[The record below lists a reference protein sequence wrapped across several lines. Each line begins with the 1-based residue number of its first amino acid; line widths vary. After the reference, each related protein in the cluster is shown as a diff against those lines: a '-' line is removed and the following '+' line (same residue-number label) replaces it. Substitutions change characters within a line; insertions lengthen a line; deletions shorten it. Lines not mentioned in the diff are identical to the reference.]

1 MNGRQK
7 DRGTGSVVS
16 MPRAGAATRLVD
28 IDLEAQIIGAVL
40 SDGAQWPSVSFLQ
53 EEHFSDP
60 AHRRIWRAF
69 GEICGSGQKISSVS
83 ISLSMGHEFEDLGGR
98 TWLSAL
104 ASLGDLVS
112 MALVDAAEQLRQMAQ
127 WRQLSGMLKIIQEL
141 VEKRDC
147 TSEEAFSRVIQS
159 AQQSLASGR
168 PTSRTKREV
177 ARAAITDALSD
188 RTLVTTGITDLD
200 YLMQGGIQRRRLYG
214 IGGLFGRGKTILV
227 GTVSENLNIDGVKHC
242 VISLETPP
250 EDVEIRNCARALKL
264 NASQIFDTGD
274 RMHHRFA
281 GNAKRYIDEMTDH
294 TVYEYLPGATYHEIQ
309 RAILQAKHRHGIEG
323 FILDYWQL
331 IRGREKGQSEQG
343 HLRNV
348 ADLLAS
354 ICRRE
359 NLWGIITVQADQYGV
374 PTICPEGPLTAC
386 SLYVCLKRD
395 ENGSVA
401 WFETMKSNH
410 TRYADTGH
418 AGAPN
423 MIFDHVGP
431 HFRDARGE
439 DISMMQH
446 DEGEG
451 ELPH

>member
-1 MNGRQK
+1 MNGSRK
-7 DRGTGSVVS
+7 DREMGSVVS
-16 MPRAGAATRLVD
+16 MPRAAASARLVD
-28 IDLEAQIIGAVL
+28 IDLEAQVVGAVL
-40 SDGAQWPSVSFLQ
+40 ADSTQWPSVSFLQ
-53 EEHFSDP
+53 EDHFTDA

-69 GEICGSGQKISSVS
+69 AEISGNGQKITSVS
-83 ISLSMGHEFEDLGGR
+83 IARSMGPEFEELGGR

-104 ASLGDLVS
+104 VPLGSLIS
-112 MALVDAAEQLRQMAQ
+112 MALADAAEQLRQMAQ
-127 WRQLSGMLKIIQEL
+127 WRQLSAMQKTIQDL
-141 VEKRDC
+141 VDKRGC
-147 TSEEAFSRVIQS
+147 SAEEALSRVIQA
-159 AQQSLASGR
+159 AQQTLATGR

-177 ARAAITDALSD
+177 ARAAVADALSE

-200 YLMQGGIQRRRLYG
+200 YLMQNGLTSKRLYG
-214 IGGLFGRGKTILV
+214 IGGLFGRGKTILA
-227 GTVSENLNIDGVKHC
+227 GTISENLNLDKIPHC

-250 EDVEIRNCARALKL
+250 EDVEIRNCARALNL
-264 NASQIFDTGD
+264 NASQLFDTGD
-274 RMHHRFA
+274 QMHERFTK
-281 GNAKRYIDEMTDH
+281 NATRYIDEMPDY
-294 TVYEYLPGATYHEIQ
+294 TVYEYLPGATHHDIQ
-309 RAILQAKHRHGIEG
+309 RAIIQAKHRHGIKG
-323 FILDYWQL
+323 FILDYLQL

-348 ADLLAS
+348 CDILAS

-359 NLWGIITVQADQYGV
+359 DVWGILTMQADAYGL

-423 MIFDHVGP
+423 MIFDYAGP

-446 DEGEG
+446 DEGDG